1 MEVRM
6 SSRIRALPDGIGQ
19 DPAAADSRWP
29 ELLKIAAITFA
40 ERGYRSTSLQ
50 DIADRFGIF
59 KGSLYHYIRSKED
72 LLYEIMRG
80 VLSDSVADLRKH
92 AGGDGDALDRLR
104 AVLRGHVRHLI
115 GNLAETTVV
124 LHEFGQLSQE
134 RQRSLPVDEFHRT
147 FTALIA
153 QGQRE
158 GTVAPDL
165 VPELAALALL
175 GSVNHIYRWYRP
187 DGSRSPDEIADQI
200 ATVLLRGLAGPHG
213 PAIDMP
219 SLDSDQEPA

>member
-1 MEVRM
+1 M
-6 SSRIRALPDGIGQ
+6 SSRIRALPDGTGE
-19 DPAAADSRWP
+19 DPAAEDSRWP
-29 ELLKIAAITFA
+29 ELLKIAATTFA

-50 DIADRFGIF
+50 DIADRFGVF

-80 VLSDSVADLRKH
+80 VLSDSVDDLRRH
-92 AGGDGDALDRLR
+92 AGGEGDALERLR
-104 AVLRGHVRHLI
+104 SVLRGHVRHLI
-115 GNLAETTVV
+115 DNLAETTVV
-124 LHEFGQLSQE
+124 LHEFGQLSEQ
-134 RQRSLPVDEFHRT
+134 RRRSLPVDEFHRT

-158 GTVAPDL
+158 GTVSPDL

-187 DGSRSPDEIADQI
+187 GGGRSPDEIADQF
-200 ATVLLRGLAGPHG
+200 ATLLLRGLAHPNVPGSS
-213 PAIDMP
+213 IDGDEE
-219 SLDSDQEPA
+219 SA

>member
-1 MEVRM
+1 V
-6 SSRIRALPDGIGQ
+6 SSRIRALPDGTG
-19 DPAAADSRWP
+19 DDHPAAEDSRWP
-29 ELLKIAAITFA
+29 ELLKIAATTFA

-50 DIADRFGIF
+50 DIADRFGVF

-80 VLSDSVADLRKH
+80 VLTASVADLRRH
-92 AGGDGDALDRLR
+92 AGGDGDALERLG

-115 GNLAETTVV
+115 DNLAETTVV
-124 LHEFGQLSQE
+124 LHEFGQLSEE
-134 RQRSLPVDEFHRT
+134 RRRSLPVDEFHRT

-165 VPELAALALL
+165 VPELASLALL
-175 GSVNHIYRWYRP
+175 GSVNHIYRWYSP
-187 DGSRSPDEIADQI
+187 GGAGTPDEIADQF
-200 ATVLLRGLAGPHG
+200 AAVLLRGLAVQRS
-213 PAIDMP
+213 P
-219 SLDSDQEPA
+219 SINKPSADRDQESA

>member
-1 MEVRM
+1 M
-6 SSRIRALPDGIGQ
+6 SSRVRALPGGPGADS
-19 DPAAADSRWP
+19 PSAADGRWP
-29 ELLKIAAITFA
+29 ELLKIAATTFA

-80 VLSDSVADLRKH
+80 VLSASVADLRRH
-92 AGGDGDALDRLR
+92 AGGEGDALGRLR

-115 GNLAETTVV
+115 DNLAETTVV
-124 LHEFGQLSQE
+124 LHEFGQLSE
-134 RQRSLPVDEFHRT
+134 QRRASLPVDEFHRT
-147 FTALIA
+147 FTALIT
-153 QGQRE
+153 QGQCE

-165 VPELAALALL
+165 DPELASLALL

-187 DGSRSPDEIADQI
+187 QGARSPDEIADQF
-200 ATVLLRGLAGPHG
+200 ATLLLRGLADPGRGLPTDHELSTTG
-213 PAIDMP
+213 DRE
-219 SLDSDQEPA
+219 SE